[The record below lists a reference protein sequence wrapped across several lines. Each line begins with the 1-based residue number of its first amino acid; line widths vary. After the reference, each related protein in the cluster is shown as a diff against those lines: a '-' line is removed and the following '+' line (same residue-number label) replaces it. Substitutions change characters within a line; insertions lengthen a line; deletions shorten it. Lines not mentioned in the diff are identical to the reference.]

1 MMLSVRRTEKKSGP
15 PVMAAAL
22 AAALFSAVW
31 HGLYFT
37 DTLPWHLVYSDVL
50 HLYGEAAAPGWP
62 YIDRLVEY
70 PVLTG
75 LFLKLTG
82 LAQNPLDYYLLNCV
96 LLGALALWS
105 ARILSRL
112 APDQD
117 RMLRFWCLAPSL
129 WFFLLHN
136 WDMLAVFCV
145 VASLACAA
153 RGRGA
158 AAGAC
163 LALGFSA
170 KLYPI
175 VGLPALMLSRRGPR
189 AWSTPLAGFA
199 LAAVAVN
206 GPFALHD
213 FASWSYVFRFNGA
226 HLPNPDSIWSLLRVA
241 FGTGAARLI
250 NVLSLAAFAALLGFA
265 LGRLRRRS
273 YAELSYGATLA
284 FLLAGKMFSPQ
295 YALWLLPFFA
305 LLPVPRRWFYVFEL
319 SNLVVLFLVL
329 RADLYAHDPRYYW
342 PVMAFVAVR
351 HAALAAL
358 FVDATKSHGPQA
370 RLA

>member
-1 MMLSVRRTEKKSGP
+1 
-15 PVMAAAL
+15 MAAAL
-22 AAALFSAVW
+22 AAVLFSSIW
-31 HGLYFT
+31 HGLFFSGA
-37 DTLPWHLVYSDVL
+37 LPWHLVYSDVL
-50 HLYGEAAAPGWP
+50 HLYGAAAAPGWP
-62 YIDRLVEY
+62 YLDRAVEY

-82 LAQNPLDYYLLNCV
+82 LAPGMLGYYAATCAA
-96 LLGALALWS
+96 LGALALW
-105 ARILSRL
+105 ATRL
-112 APDQD
+112 LKTLTPDSD
-117 RMLRFWCLAPSL
+117 RLLRCWCLAPSL
-129 WFFLLHN
+129 WFFLLYN

-175 VGLPALMLSRRGPR
+175 VGLPALLLSRRGPR
-189 AWSTPLAGFA
+189 GWAAPLAGFA
-199 LAAVAVN
+199 AAAAAVN
-206 GPFALHD
+206 GPFALID
-213 FASWSYVFRFNGA
+213 FGAWVYVFRFNGA

-241 FGTGAARLI
+241 LGPGAAGPI
-250 NVLSLAAFAALLGFA
+250 NALSLAAFAALLGFA

-273 YAELSYGATLA
+273 FVELSYGATLA

-305 LLPVPRRWFYVFEL
+305 LLPVPRRWFYAFEL
-319 SNLVVLFLVL
+319 SNLIVLFLVL
-329 RADLYAHDPRYYW
+329 RATLYAHDPAYYW
-342 PVMAFVAVR
+342 PVMAFVAAR

-358 FVDATKSHGPQA
+358 FVDATRSHERA
-370 RLA
+370 RAA